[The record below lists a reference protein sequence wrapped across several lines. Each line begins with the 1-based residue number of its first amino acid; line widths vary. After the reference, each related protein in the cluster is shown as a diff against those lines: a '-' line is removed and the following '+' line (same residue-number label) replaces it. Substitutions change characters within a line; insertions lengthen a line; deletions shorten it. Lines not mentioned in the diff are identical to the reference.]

1 MPFFHATIGDRPYAY
16 SYSKGRVIIVKGEG
30 RDVGAA
36 AAVHFA
42 RRSWDSAAEALREEL
57 DLQLHFALLVGFGF
71 ALGTEKAADGT
82 GGADSGIKDSASPGA
97 ERAAEVVGVRA

>member
-36 AAVHFA
+36 AAVHF
-42 RRSWDSAAEALREEL
+42 SWDSAAEALREEL
-57 DLQLHFALLVGFGF
+57 DLQLHFAPLVGFGF

>member
-42 RRSWDSAAEALREEL
+42 RRSRDSEAEALREEL
-57 DLQLHFALLVGFGF
+57 DLQLHFVPLAGLGF

>member
-1 MPFFHATIGDRPYAY
+1 M
-16 SYSKGRVIIVKGEG
+16 
-30 RDVGAA
+30 
-36 AAVHFA
+36 
-42 RRSWDSAAEALREEL
+42 REEL
-57 DLQLHFALLVGFGF
+57 DIQLHFVPLAGLGF